1 MIPLYIL
8 GLLLR
13 FGPQHGYQI
22 KKLIEEQLK
31 DFTQIKLP
39 TVYYHLEKME
49 TSGLITATCEKQGE
63 RPEKTVYQVS
73 DIGAD
78 KFGELLSQSLQIKY
92 RPTFDIDCTFYFS
105 DSLDQNEMVN
115 SLEIHIGVMKKT
127 LEKLNIHH
135 RETLEYMPESYKIS
149 ANIIFEHHIMHYKA
163 ELAWAEQSCNTLKE
177 VKSYGKDQDHRDQ

>member
-22 KKLIEEQLK
+22 KKLLEEQLK

-49 TSGLITATCEKQGE
+49 SAELIIAHSDKQGA

-73 DIGAD
+73 DTGAC
-78 KFGELLSQSLQIKY
+78 KFKELLTKSLQIEY
-92 RPTFDIDCTFYFS
+92 RPTFDIDGTFYFS
-105 DSLDQNEMVN
+105 DVLESGSLTK
-115 SLEIHIGVMKKT
+115 SLTTHITNMKHILSG
-127 LEKLNIHH
+127 LEAH
-135 RETLEYMPESYKIS
+135 RKETLEHIPDAYKTS
-149 ANIIFEHHIMHYKA
+149 ANIIFEHHILHYKA
-163 ELAWAEQSCNTLKE
+163 ELSWAEKSLDSLKE
-177 VKSYGKDQDHRDQ
+177 AEANESKSH

>member
-22 KKLIEEQLK
+22 KKLIEEQLE

-49 TSGLITATCEKQGE
+49 ASELITSTSEKQGE

-73 DIGAD
+73 ETGAD
-78 KFGELLSQSLQIKY
+78 RFKELLLQSLQIKY
-92 RPTFDIDCTFYFS
+92 RPTFDIDGTFYFS
-105 DSLDQNEMVN
+105 DSLDHTALVN
-115 SLEIHIGVMKKT
+115 SLETHIIAMKKT
-127 LEKLNIHH
+127 LEKLEFHQK
-135 RETLEYMPESYKIS
+135 ETMEHMPEPYKIS
-149 ANIIFEHHIMHYKA
+149 TNIIFEHHIMHYKA
-163 ELAWAEQSCNTLKE
+163 ELAWAEQSLGTLKE
-177 VKSYGKDQDHRDQ
+177 VESHGDYQSY

>member
-22 KKLIEEQLK
+22 KKLLEEQLE

-49 TSGLITATCEKQGE
+49 AAGLVAAHRDKQGT

-73 DIGAD
+73 DTGAD
-78 KFGELLSQSLQIKY
+78 KFRELLQQSLQIEY
-92 RPTFDIDCTFYFS
+92 RPTFDIDGTLYFS
-105 DSLDQNEMVN
+105 DALESGELTDSLSRHAANLRQIL
-115 SLEIHIGVMKKT
+115 SRLEA
-127 LEKLNIHH
+127 H
-135 RETLEYMPESYKIS
+135 REETLKYIPEEYRTS
-149 ANIIFEHHIMHYKA
+149 AELIFQHHIQHYKA
-163 ELAWAEQSCNTLKE
+163 ELIWAEQSLNRLKE
-177 VKSYGKDQDHRDQ
+177 DEPNA

>member
-22 KKLIEEQLK
+22 KKLMEEQLE

-49 TSGLITATCEKQGE
+49 TMGLITAHSGKQGA

-73 DIGAD
+73 DTGVN
-78 KFGELLSQSLQIKY
+78 KFRELLLQTLQIEY
-92 RPTFDIDCTFYFS
+92 RPTFNIDGAIYFYDALENGALP
-105 DSLDQNEMVN
+105 DSLNRHIKNMRKVLAE
-115 SLEIHIGVMKKT
+115 LETHRKEA
-127 LEKLNIHH
+127 LEQIPKAY
-135 RETLEYMPESYKIS
+135 RTS
-149 ANIIFEHHIMHYKA
+149 ANIIFDHHIQHYKA
-163 ELAWAEQSCNTLKE
+163 ELAWAEQSINRLEEENANDKNE
-177 VKSYGKDQDHRDQ
+177 SD

>member
-22 KKLIEEQLK
+22 KKLIGEQLE

-49 TSGLITATCEKQGE
+49 ASGLITSTSERQGE

-73 DIGAD
+73 EAGTD
-78 KFGELLSQSLQIKY
+78 KFKELLIQSLQIKY
-92 RPTFDIDCTFYFS
+92 RPTFDIDGTFYFS
-105 DSLDQNEMVN
+105 DSLDNSALVD
-115 SLEIHIGVMKKT
+115 SLEKHIIAMKKT
-127 LEKLNIHH
+127 LEKLDTHH
-135 RETLEYMPESYKIS
+135 KETMEHIPEPYQIFT
-149 ANIIFEHHIMHYKA
+149 NIIFKHHIMHYKA
-163 ELAWAEQSCNTLKE
+163 ELTWAEQSLVTLKE
-177 VKSYGKDQDHRDQ
+177 VKSHGEYQSY